1 LRELGIS
8 RPNSGRLTPLAAA
21 HALAMHFTLTSVST
35 TGVHMHNPPRR
46 RFAVQLSA
54 IALAST
60 VATPSLAGDDEH
72 SSSFRENKIFT
83 STNAPGGNE
92 LLVFAAQRGGELA
105 LMARAATNGQGTGA
119 GLGSQGAV
127 TLGSDGRHV
136 FVVNA
141 LSNTVSTFALRNN
154 GLALMSVVDSG
165 GLQPTSVTEHD
176 GLVYVLNAGG
186 AGNVAGFRNAHG
198 ELRPLAN
205 SSRGLSAAGGTA
217 PAQVGFGA
225 DGEVLVVTERTSNR
239 ITSYAVRRNGT
250 LGPAVVT
257 ASSGATPFGFAFDR
271 RDHLIV
277 SEAPGSA
284 ASSYRFDERTAT
296 PTLLSASVA
305 NTQAAACWV
314 AVTPNG
320 RFAFTANAGSSSI
333 SSYRIARSGRIE
345 LANAVAGST
354 GANAGALDIAVSPDG
369 RRLFALASRS
379 LQVVA
384 FGIGSDGDLSTLGA
398 GSGLPAGSAG
408 MAAN

>member
-1 LRELGIS
+1 MI
-8 RPNSGRLTPLAAA
+8 N
-21 HALAMHFTLTSVST
+21 F
-35 TGVHMHNPPRR
+35 PRR
-46 RFAVQLSA
+46 RFAVQLTA
-54 IALAST
+54 IALAT
-60 VATPSLAGDDEH
+60 TAAAAPSFASDEQA
-72 SSSFRENKIFT
+72 SFREGKIFT

-92 LLVFAAQRGGELA
+92 LLVFAPGRGGELA
-105 LMARAATNGQGTGA
+105 LVARAATNGQGTGA

-127 TLGSDGRHV
+127 TLSGDGRHV

-141 LSNTVSTFALRNN
+141 QSNTVSAFAVRNH
-154 GLALMSVVDSG
+154 GLELLSVVASG
-165 GLQPTSVTEHD
+165 GLQPTSVAEHD

-186 AGNVAGFRNAHG
+186 AGNVAGFRNAQG
-198 ELRPLAN
+198 ELQPLPN

-225 DGEVLVVTERTSNR
+225 DGEVLVVTERTTNR
-239 ITSYAVRRNGT
+239 ITSYPVRRNGT
-250 LGPAVVT
+250 LGPIVVT

-271 RDHLIV
+271 RDNLIV

-296 PTLLSASVA
+296 PTLLSASVP

-320 RFAFTANAGSSSI
+320 RFAYTANAGSSSL
-333 SSYRIARSGRIE
+333 SSYRIARTGRIE
-345 LANAVAGST
+345 LVNAVAGST
-354 GANAGALDIAVSPDG
+354 GANAGALDITVSPDG

-379 LQVVA
+379 QQIVA
-384 FGIGSDGDLSTLGA
+384 FRIGADGELSTLGA

-408 MAAN
+408 VAAN